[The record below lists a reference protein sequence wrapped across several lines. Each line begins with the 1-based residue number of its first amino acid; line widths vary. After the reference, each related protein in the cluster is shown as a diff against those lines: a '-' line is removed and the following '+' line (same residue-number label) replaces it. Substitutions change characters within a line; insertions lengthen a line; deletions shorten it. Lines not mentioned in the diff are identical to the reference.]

1 MKKFGAILGILGILG
16 LSFSSCSFAPKYKKP
31 SIALPSKKSFTLS
44 KGNFKVSW
52 GWWKRFKNPQLNHL
66 IELALKNNDDLKIA
80 TAKLEEVMALAGL
93 KKAQLFPLI
102 GYKAQ
107 VSRTKI
113 PEDLENSIEG
123 FGAMLRIP
131 IDVENPKT
139 SYNILT
145 SISYELDFWGKL
157 RNARKSAIARVLAV
171 KAMRDTIKISLV
183 SGVVELYYNLVAIN
197 KELKTALSLET
208 SLKDIY
214 ELKKK
219 QSKLGLVNK
228 IEVYQAKARYEEVKK
243 VVEELKRLR
252 EELKSALAYLVGE
265 TPKEL
270 FEKDIKVSGDL
281 PNDLELPS
289 MLPSQVLLK
298 RPDIVMAEQ
307 ELRAANFDIGVAK
320 AEYFPSITL
329 TGYAGS
335 LSSEFKN
342 LMKSSTIFWSVGA
355 GITGPIFTF
364 GRIKAQVKFAEAKQK
379 EALLN
384 YIKTVK
390 KAFKE
395 VYTALK
401 NIEYAKKQLKIEEER
416 LNTLKKAWEVAKGQY
431 ENGLIDEDKVLALK
445 SLYLQAKLDVIKTKT
460 QLVKYY
466 IYLYKAL
473 GGGIY

>member
-1 MKKFGAILGILGILG
+1 MKKLSAFLGILGILG
-16 LSFSSCSFAPKYKKP
+16 LSLSSCSFAPKLKKP
-31 SIALPSKKSFTLS
+31 TIALPSKKSFSPS
-44 KGNFKVSW
+44 KGSFKISW
-52 GWWKRFKNPQLNHL
+52 GWWKRFNNPQLNHL

-80 TAKLEEVMALAGL
+80 TAKLEQVIALAGF
-93 KKAQLFPLI
+93 KKAELFPLI

-113 PEDLENSIEG
+113 PEDIENGIEG
-123 FGAMLRIP
+123 LGMALRIP
-131 IDVENPKT
+131 IDIENPKT

-157 RNARKSAIARVLAV
+157 RNARKSALARVLAV

-197 KELKTALSLET
+197 KELKTALALEN
-208 SLKDIY
+208 SLKEIY

-219 QSKLGLVNK
+219 QSELGLINK
-228 IEVYQAKARYEEVKK
+228 IEVYQAKAQYEEIKK
-243 VVEELKRLR
+243 SVEELKRLK
-252 EELKSALAYLVGE
+252 EELKAALAYLVGE

-270 FEKDIKVSGDL
+270 FEKDIKISGDL
-281 PNDLELPS
+281 PGKLEIPS
-289 MLPSQVLLK
+289 MLPSQVLLN

-307 ELRAANFDIGVAK
+307 ELRSANFDIGVAK
-320 AEYFPSITL
+320 AAYFPSITL

-342 LMKSSTIFWSVGA
+342 LMKSSTIFWSIGA
-355 GITGPIFTF
+355 EITGPIFTF
-364 GRIKAQVKFAEAKQK
+364 GRIKAQVRFAEAKQK

-401 NIEYAKKQLKIEEER
+401 NIEYTKKQLKVDEER
-416 LNTLKKAWEVAKGQY
+416 LNTLKKAWEIAKGQY

-445 SLYLQAKLDVIKTKT
+445 SLYLQASLDVVKTKT

-473 GGGIY
+473 GGGL